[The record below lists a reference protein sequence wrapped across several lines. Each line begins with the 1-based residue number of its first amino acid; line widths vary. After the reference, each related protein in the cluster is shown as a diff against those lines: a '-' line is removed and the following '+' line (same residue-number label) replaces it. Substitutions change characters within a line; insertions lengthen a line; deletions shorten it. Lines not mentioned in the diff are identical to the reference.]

1 MIGTIKQC
9 RFLWAE
15 SLIHD
20 ERIVVTIKN
29 IIQALSA
36 KNMESVPIVWL
47 LAFGIDNCKFI

>member
-36 KNMESVPIVWL
+36 KKMKSVTLVWII
-47 LAFGIDNCKFI
+47 AFGEDNCKFK